1 MDGKFDDVQKLEAG
15 GTVVKVGGPLR
26 NAVGLTVEVH
36 VIVMQDG
43 VVADGKGKNEPGG
56 TAWSGQV
63 DVLSGNPFEE
73 RNATAYAVAV
83 GTGDGGMS
91 TYHWFATVRLEQ

>member
-26 NAVGLTVEVH
+26 NAAGLAVEVH
-36 VIVMQDG
+36 AIVMQDG
-43 VVADGKGKNEPGG
+43 VVAEGKGKNEAGG
-56 TAWSGQV
+56 TTWSGEAS
-63 DVLSGNPFEE
+63 VLSGNPLEE
-73 RNATAYAVAV
+73 RNAIAYAVAV

-91 TYHWFATVRLEQ
+91 TYHWHATVRLEQ